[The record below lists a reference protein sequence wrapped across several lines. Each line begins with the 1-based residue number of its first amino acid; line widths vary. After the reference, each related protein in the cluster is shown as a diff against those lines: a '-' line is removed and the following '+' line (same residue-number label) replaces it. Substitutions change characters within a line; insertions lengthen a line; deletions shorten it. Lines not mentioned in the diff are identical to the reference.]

1 MTFPVFTI
9 TGNPV
14 FDYFF
19 TLVFMMGCI
28 SIGPTLLFRLFR
40 S

>member
-1 MTFPVFTI
+1 MTFPVFNI

-28 SIGPTLLFRLFR
+28 SVGPTRAV
-40 S
+40 